1 MFVQVFQ
8 HFIYFFFF
16 LFNVAFF
23 FFIRYTRRKFLKK
36 YTIVLFILQIRYA
49 QLKKAQES
57 LISNLE
63 TCVSKRGRI
72 FDDVLL
78 KDKKESDTLKEQQKM
93 LRHISILKNK
103 NLKLR
108 EVSW

>member
-1 MFVQVFQ
+1 ME
-8 HFIYFFFF
+8 FFFF
-16 LFNVAFF
+16 LRILVKN
-23 FFIRYTRRKFLKK
+23 YLKA
-36 YTIVLFILQIRYA
+36 YYCNFQIRYA

-78 KDKKESDTLKEQQKM
+78 KDKKENDALKEQQKM
-93 LRHISILKNK
+93 RRHINILKNK
-103 NLKLR
+103 NSKLR
-108 EVSW
+108 EVSRQSRKYTIFKLLLSKIR